1 MAKPSAKSRPKA
13 KAAVRVELVQK
24 PKPKAA
30 GRKCRTCDAPAAV
43 GNYGYCGVHRT
54 SGPGGKTE
62 AAGAEVP
69 TRTQPKSGRRRSAAE
84 RQQDENSVV
93 TRSCLGEFAAQ
104 ALAPAAASMGEACL
118 VPLQR
123 ACNTLCQLVVAEAL
137 QEAVRQ
143 RRKSKPRKNSLRKLE
158 ISATPA
164 AAVDTGPL
172 RVNTYDLRAAL
183 ATMGFVPS
191 PLLMPA
197 PVGEAAAAASRH
209 FPEGVRPD
217 RIRCQPRAATLSRRS
232 ARVQQ
237 PVCAPVQVRAAQ
249 WPGALATVEGGQ
261 LPELPEGPGLRTKP
275 IRAVFMI

>member
-30 GRKCRTCDAPAAV
+30 GRKCRTCKAPAAV

-69 TRTQPKSGRRRSAAE
+69 TQPKSGRRRSAAE

-118 VPLQR
+118 APLQR

-143 RRKSKPRKNSLRKLE
+143 RRKSKPSRNSLRKLE
-158 ISATPA
+158 ISASPAPA
-164 AAVDTGPL
+164 AAVETGPL
-172 RVNTYDLRAAL
+172 RVNTHDLRAAL
-183 ATMGFVPS
+183 VTMGFVPS

-217 RIRCQPRAATLSRRS
+217 RIRRHAGRRLLDS

-237 PVCAPVQVRAAQ
+237 PVRAPVQVRAAQ
-249 WPGALATVEGGQ
+249 WPALATAEGEP
-261 LPELPEGPGLRTKP
+261 LPELCEGPGPRTTP